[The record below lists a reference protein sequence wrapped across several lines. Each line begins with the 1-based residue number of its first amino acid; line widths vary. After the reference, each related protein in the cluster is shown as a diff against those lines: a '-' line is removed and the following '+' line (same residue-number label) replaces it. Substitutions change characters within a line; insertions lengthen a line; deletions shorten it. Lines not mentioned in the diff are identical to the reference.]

1 MKRILTLC
9 FSLFVVLAGAS
20 SVQAGLLVYE
30 GFDGY
35 TPGAGL
41 EGSTPNEN
49 TVGLD
54 TTRAYVDDSENPR
67 YTDTVLADGL
77 TFGSLRTSG
86 GALGFSNTGGTG
98 IEPSVGTNVIGAYL
112 SSDASGY
119 TGDLWNSYLVNLA
132 IQGDL
137 PGDGMG
143 IRIGSSPATSNS
155 GFNSWADSRNSSEN
169 VGVGYNFGHTRGET
183 GAAGLELDT
192 TYIIIS
198 CFTNAGVAL
207 SGSVNGTATLWALTE
222 AQFADFLATGGD
234 ETALANALVT
244 ATTSQTVNSGTQT
257 FAGAF
262 GFVSVN
268 DAGTIDELRWGSS
281 LESVIPVVPVPEP
294 ATVALVLGMGAGL
307 LGMACRLRH
316 QA

>member
-9 FSLFVVLAGAS
+9 FPLFIVLAGSS

-35 TPGAGL
+35 TPGTGL

-54 TTRAYVDDSENPR
+54 TTRVYVDGAATER

-77 TFGSLRTSG
+77 TFGSLGTSG
-86 GALGFSNTGGTG
+86 GALGFSNTGETSNG
-98 IEPSVGTNVIGAYL
+98 VNVLGAYL
-112 SSDASGY
+112 SSDVSGY
-119 TGDLWNSYLVNLA
+119 TGTLWNSYLVNLT
-132 IQGDL
+132 IQGT
-137 PGDGMG
+137 GATAGMG
-143 IRIGSSPATSNS
+143 IRIGASPSESTSR
-155 GFNSWADSRNSSEN
+155 FNSWGDSRNGSN
-169 VGVGYNFGHTRGET
+169 NTRVAVTYGSGTT
-183 GAAGLELDT
+183 GKDGTAGLELNT

-198 CFTNAGVAL
+198 RFTNAGLDLGV
-207 SGSVNGTATLWALTE
+207 SVSGTATLWALTE
-222 AQFADFLATGGD
+222 TQFADFLAAGGN
-234 ETALANALVT
+234 ETALANVSVT
-244 ATTSQTVNSGTQT
+244 AMVTENPVTSGKQT
-257 FAGAF
+257 FTGAIS
-262 GFVSVN
+262 FVSAN

-281 LESVIPVVPVPEP
+281 LESVTPVVPVPEP

>member
-41 EGSTPNEN
+41 ETSTPNEN
-49 TVGLD
+49 TAGLD
-54 TTRAYVDDSENPR
+54 TTRAYVDGGTTGNR
-67 YTDTVLADGL
+67 YTDTVLAEGL

-86 GALGFSNTGGTG
+86 GALGFSNTDGGSG
-98 IEPSVGTNVIGAYL
+98 STNVIGAYL
-112 SSDASGY
+112 SSDVSGY
-119 TGDLWNSYLVNLA
+119 TGTLWSSYLVNLTF
-132 IQGDL
+132 QGTDAV
-137 PGDGMG
+137 GNGMG
-143 IRIGSSPATSNS
+143 IRIGNSPSDSVNDR
-155 GFNSWADSRNSSEN
+155 FNSWADSRAGSKS
-169 VGVGYNFGHTRGET
+169 VGVGYGPGIGSGEKGT
-183 GAAGLELDT
+183 ADLELNT

-198 CFTNAGVAL
+198 CFTNAGVTL
-207 SGSVNGTATLWALTE
+207 SASVKGTATIWALTE

-234 ETALANALVT
+234 ETALASVAVT
-244 ATTSQTVNSGTQT
+244 ATATQTVSSGTRAFT
-257 FAGAF
+257 GAIS
-262 GFVSVN
+262 FVSVN
-268 DAGTIDELRWGSS
+268 DVGTIDELRWGSS
-281 LESVIPVVPVPEP
+281 LESVTPVVPVPEP

-316 QA
+316 RV